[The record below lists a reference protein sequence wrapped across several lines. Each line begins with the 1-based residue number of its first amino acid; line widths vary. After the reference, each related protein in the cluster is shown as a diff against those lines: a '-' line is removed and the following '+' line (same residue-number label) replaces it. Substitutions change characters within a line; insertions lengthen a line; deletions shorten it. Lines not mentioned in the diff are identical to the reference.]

1 MTQKTRFKP
10 PKTAVQYDLEEIC
23 TGCSQINGISF
34 WQYKLHLNCTKLVT
48 LPNTSKK
55 CKMAFLLRLP
65 EIRRTKLL
73 QWICSAF
80 TEKFRTKKPT
90 KNSDQTFYFCSFPNP
105 RQSLLFWSRYQYIHS
120 NSTLGRPVR

>member
-10 PKTAVQYDLEEIC
+10 PKAAVQYDLEEIC

-48 LPNTSKK
+48 LPNTSKNAK
-55 CKMAFLLRLP
+55 WHFCSGFLKSEGLNFCSEFAVHLLRNS
-65 EIRRTKLL
+65 E
-73 QWICSAF
+73 Q
-80 TEKFRTKKPT
+80 KKPT